1 MAQKAILI
9 DEKDN
14 VATVTSQI
22 GSEKTVAVLNPEGT
36 VVSEIRINEDLRFGH
51 KIAVEN
57 LDAGVNIVK
66 YGEVIGVSSQPIKKG
81 QWVHTHNVKS
91 VRLDTSGK

>member
-36 VVSEIRINEDLRFGH
+36 VVLEIQINEDIRFGH
-51 KIAVEN
+51 KITVEN

>member
-14 VATVTSQI
+14 VATVTNQI
-22 GSEKTVAVLNPEGT
+22 GSEKTVAVLNPEGI
-36 VVSEIRINEDLRFGH
+36 VVLEIQINEDLRFGH
-51 KIAVEN
+51 KIAVKN

-66 YGEVIGVSSQPIKKG
+66 YGEVIGVSSQPIKTG

-91 VRLDTSGK
+91 ARLDTSGQ